1 MTPEPGYGAAAEV
14 APSCY
19 RHPENTTYVRCQRCN
34 RNVCAMCQTQAPVGV
49 LCPECVNEARKKA
62 PRVGRQVLGGSS
74 SSQTPVVTY
83 TLIAITAFVYL
94 LQWLPGIE
102 ITNAFA
108 YAPHFSYGEYTVVG
122 GSYEPWRMLT
132 SVFTHSTSFIFHILL
147 NMYTLWIFG
156 QLLERMLGR
165 ARFLI
170 LYLASG
176 LAGSL
181 GVMFWASHMTYVV
194 GASGAIFGLL
204 GAFLVIQR
212 KIGGETTQLLVLV
225 AINLVIGFL
234 PGMSI
239 SWQAHLG
246 GLLGGALLGL
256 IFVQTRK
263 ITQQKLQW
271 TLVTLTLVAFVGIA
285 LSHAPIFVFG

>member
-1 MTPEPGYGAAAEV
+1 MTNETGWGATEEV

-19 RHPENTTYVRCQRCN
+19 RHPQAATFVRCQRCE
-34 RNVCAMCQTQAPVGV
+34 RPVCYQCQTPAPVGV
-49 LCPECVNEARKKA
+49 ICPECGAQARAKA
-62 PRVGRQVLGGSS
+62 PRVGRQALGGGAN
-74 SSQTPVVTY
+74 QKPVVTY
-83 TLIAITAFVYL
+83 ALIGITFFFYL
-94 LQWLPGIE
+94 LQIIPGLNA
-102 ITNAFA
+102 TNYLA
-108 YAPHFSYGEYTVVG
+108 YAPYFSYGEYSAVG
-122 GSYEPWRMLT
+122 APYEPWRMLT
-132 SVFTHSTSFIFHILL
+132 SVFAHSTGFIFHILL

-156 QLLERMLGR
+156 QMLERLLGK
-165 ARFLI
+165 ARFLT

-181 GVMFWASHMTYVV
+181 GVMFWAPHDTYVV

-212 KIGGETTQLLVLV
+212 KLGGETTQLLVLV
-225 AINLVIGFL
+225 GINLVIGFL

-246 GLLGGALLGL
+246 GLIGGALLGL

-263 ITQQKLQW
+263 LSQQRLQIA
-271 TLVTLTLVAFVGIA
+271 LVALTVAVFVGLA
-285 LSHAPIFVFG
+285 LSHAPLFVQS